1 MSWIDDYVDILGKA
15 EGTEKHTDA
24 GGVETEAY
32 GITAKSGLK
41 KMEGET
47 AKEFAKRAVEHYS
60 AKAEAKLG
68 DKWDTLPDGLKAVAT
83 DIAYNSG
90 VASAPTFWKEL
101 KAGNYSEALKQ
112 TLDIVSDQS
121 MDDDGAKRVFPGL
134 GKRKAAMYNL
144 GAEDAGVPKIKSMT
158 AAESEGTTYLKYVN
172 DDGTDLTVKIGRPL
186 ASGSSTALDVPTYTL
201 KGAAAPGMPADMDNM
216 TPAVAVEGQTPPVQG
231 AGQELDV
238 FRNAPGMLGMQQ
250 NRRYSF

>member
-1 MSWIDDYVDILGKA
+1 MSWIEDYVDILGQA

-24 GGVETEAY
+24 GGVETAAY

-41 KMEGET
+41 RKET
-47 AKEFAKRAVEHYS
+47 ETPKEFAKRAVQLYS

-68 DKWDTLPDGLKAVAT
+68 SAWASLPDGLKAVAT
-83 DIAYNSG
+83 DLAYNSG
-90 VASAPTFWKEL
+90 VASAPTFWKEM

-121 MDDDGAKRVFPGL
+121 VDDDGEKRVFPGL

-144 GAEDAGVPKIKSMT
+144 GAEAAGVPKIKSMT
-158 AAESEGTTYLKYVN
+158 AAESGGKTYLKYVKE
-172 DDGTDLTVKIGRPL
+172 DGTDETIKVGRPL

-201 KGAAAPGMPADMDNM
+201 KGAAAPGMPADADNM

-231 AGQELDV
+231 AGQELDM
-238 FRNAPGMLGMQQ
+238 FRNAPGMMGQQQ